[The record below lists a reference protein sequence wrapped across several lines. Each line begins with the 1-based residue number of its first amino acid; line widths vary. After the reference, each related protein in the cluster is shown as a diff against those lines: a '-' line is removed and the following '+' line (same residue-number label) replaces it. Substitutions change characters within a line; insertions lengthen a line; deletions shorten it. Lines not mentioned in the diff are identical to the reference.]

1 MYNDM
6 SQMSQERSLY
16 RRSYWQV
23 FSTSDTVVPVRP
35 TREDG
40 AEDDGDVFLPGK
52 PETLLASG
60 NFHNVPYITGVN
72 SREAIIYV
80 KGQCECHKMQSVGR

>member
-1 MYNDM
+1 M
-6 SQMSQERSLY
+6 SQGRGLY
-16 RRSYWQV
+16 GRSYWQV

-40 AEDDGDVFLPGK
+40 AEGDGDVFLPGK

-80 KGQCECHKMQSVGR
+80 KGQCTCHKIQSVGR

>member
-6 SQMSQERSLY
+6 SQMSQERGLY

-23 FSTSDTVVPVRP
+23 FSTSDTVVPLRP
-35 TREDG
+35 TTEDG

-80 KGQCECHKMQSVGR
+80 RGQCECHKTQYVGR

>member
-1 MYNDM
+1 M
-6 SQMSQERSLY
+6 
-16 RRSYWQV
+16 
-23 FSTSDTVVPVRP
+23 PVRP

-40 AEDDGDVFLPGK
+40 VEGDVDVFLPGK

-60 NFHNVPYITGVN
+60 NFNNVPYITGVN

-80 KGQCECHKMQSVGR
+80 KGQCACHEIQSVCHSVMRFNVTANDAK

>member
-1 MYNDM
+1 
-6 SQMSQERSLY
+6 
-16 RRSYWQV
+16 V
-23 FSTSDTVVPVRP
+23 FSTTDTVVPVRP

-40 AEDDGDVFLPGK
+40 AEGGADVFLPGN
-52 PETLLASG
+52 PEVLLASG

-80 KGQCECHKMQSVGR
+80 KGQSAYHKM

>member
-6 SQMSQERSLY
+6 SQMSQDRGLY
-16 RRSYWQV
+16 RRSNWQV
-23 FSTSDTVVPVRP
+23 FSASDTVVPVRP

-40 AEDDGDVFLPGK
+40 VEGEEDVFLPGK

-60 NFHNVPYITGVN
+60 NFHNVPYLTGVN

-80 KGQCECHKMQSVGR
+80 KGQC